1 MTSTPVTQAT
11 QSAEDEKRAQKEEE
25 EVALAPENAARE
37 RDRLI
42 SEFETRRKDL
52 ETQQKQEQD
61 RQERLLNELLEIK
74 RKKRE
79 VKHAQVRTPGPN

>member
-1 MTSTPVTQAT
+1 LPLKTLQ
-11 QSAEDEKRAQKEEE
+11 
-25 EVALAPENAARE
+25 E

-42 SEFETRRKDL
+42 LDFETRRKDL

-61 RQERLLNELLEIK
+61 RQERLFNELLEIK

-79 VKHAQVRTPGPN
+79 AKHA

>member
-1 MTSTPVTQAT
+1 LTSPLSSQAT
-11 QSAEDEKRAQKEEE
+11 RRAEDEERAKRKEEE
-25 EVALAPENAARE
+25 VAALAPENAARE

-42 SEFETRRKDL
+42 SEFEERCKDL
-52 ETQQKQEQD
+52 EVQQKQEQD

-79 VKHAQVRTPGPN
+79 AKHA

>member
-1 MTSTPVTQAT
+1 MSPQAT
-11 QSAEDEKRAQKEEE
+11 QRAEDEKRARKEEE
-25 EVALAPENAARE
+25 EVAALAPENAAKE

-79 VKHAQVRTPGPN
+79 AKHV